1 MLLVSYGSMD
11 ILKIENATFAMEVN
25 NIKNKFSAFHAQII
39 P

>member
-1 MLLVSYGSMD
+1 MLLVSYGSID
-11 ILKIENATFAMEVN
+11 ILKIENATFSIEVN